1 MRITD
6 YEHSSHL
13 RDVGILLTREEAED
27 LATYLNALLRRPAVN
42 TVQLSEYQQGRLSRE
57 IQFQLQPEVA

>member
-13 RDVGILLTREEAED
+13 RDVGIMLTREEAED
-27 LATYLNALLRRPAVN
+27 LAAYLSALLRRPELHS
-42 TVQLSEYQQGRLSRE
+42 VQLSEYRKGRINRE
-57 IQFQLQPEVA
+57 IQFQIQAEVA

>member
-13 RDVGILLTREEAED
+13 RDVGIMLTRAEAED
-27 LATYLNALLRRPAVN
+27 LALYLSALLRRPELNAVH
-42 TVQLSEYQQGRLSRE
+42 LSEVRQGQINRE
-57 IQFQLQPEVA
+57 IQFHIQPELS